1 LRPPRELSE
10 IELRH
15 LRLLQEIRGWSQS
28 YMARDDERLEDYVLE
43 LRDDGCTVRQIAQ
56 ALGVGSSTVQLW
68 TKHARQRR
76 ASP

>member
-1 LRPPRELSE
+1 MSDL
-10 IELRH
+10 ELRH
-15 LRLLQEIRGWSQS
+15 LKLLQEIRSWSLN
-28 YMARDDERLEDYVLE
+28 YMVRDLERLEDYVLE